1 MYIVLEYYLLENFII
16 NFLILI
22 LTNVITKSKVPKR
35 NIILGSIVCSLYSLV
50 FFSPKLIFLTKF
62 YMKII
67 ISIVIVKLTFNSRNI
82 KKIIYQLIGFYIIS
96 FVFAGAIIGISFN
109 FSDISKFLFKKLNII
124 EIFKSKYVFIGLLI
138 GILASY
144 KIFTYYHERSLKEK
158 YIANVTIVYREK
170 EINVRALI
178 DTGNSLVEP
187 FTNKPVFVVEFE
199 EIKEILPIKL
209 NEMFLKEKIGNDL
222 LFLEDVLMDL
232 KDDIPLR
239 LIPFRSIGNSSG
251 LLLGFKPDYLRISL
265 NSEKEILEKNIIVG
279 IYNGE
284 LNNDLE
290 YKGLLHYEIILQGD
304 ES

>member
-109 FSDISKFLFKKLNII
+109 FSDISKLLFKKLNII